1 MKRRHKLKITLIIAT
16 AILTACGLLETSSPR
31 TEPLPPIDIALN
43 CLPESAAFIASHRA
57 TSKDS
62 RFAENSSTG
71 LEALIKRGFYFAEI
85 DVARLKDK
93 THILMHDGVLER
105 TTVGK
110 GAVVSKTWQEAET
123 ILLRDPSGRVTSDTI
138 PRFEDILKLAD
149 QKIYLE
155 IDFKTS
161 ASYQHVIRL
170 IKKHDMQNHV
180 ILIAYSKSQATKLN
194 RLAPDMFIS
203 VPIIKSRDLKEL
215 LEAGIK
221 SEKIGAWIS
230 KRELPDSLSNIFQN
244 KNIAVI
250 RKAPTT
256 NVTQAAK
263 EATILVDDYAFQL
276 KPIMGLSRQ
285 ARREFVLCMT
295 PQTSN
300 NLAAP

>member
-1 MKRRHKLKITLIIAT
+1 
-16 AILTACGLLETSSPR
+16 
-31 TEPLPPIDIALN
+31 
-43 CLPESAAFIASHRA
+43 
-57 TSKDS
+57 
-62 RFAENSSTG
+62 
-71 LEALIKRGFYFAEI
+71 
-85 DVARLKDK
+85 VARLKDK

-110 GAVVSKTWQEAET
+110 GTVVSKTWQEAET

-155 IDFKTS
+155 IDFKSS
-161 ASYQHVIRL
+161 ASYQQVIHL
-170 IKKHDMQNHV
+170 IKKHDMQSHV
-180 ILIAYSKSQATKLN
+180 ILIAYSKSQARKLN
-194 RLAPDMFIS
+194 RLAPDIFIS
-203 VPIIKSRDLKEL
+203 VPIVKSRDLTEL
-215 LEAGIK
+215 LEAGFK
-221 SEKIGAWIS
+221 SENIGAWVS
-230 KRELPDSLSNIFQN
+230 KRELPASLSNLFQS
-244 KNIAVI
+244 KNIAVL

-276 KPIMGLSRQ
+276 KPIMGLNRQ
-285 ARREFVLCMT
+285 SQRDFDLCMR